1 MNHKILICLSF
12 LMAVLFIAGGAF
24 AITCTSDSTKT
35 ITLGSSELITVSCSG
50 MSSGDNVEVTH
61 SGYNPNCL
69 TSSTSSKTL
78 TYAAPS
84 TTFSFDGLSTACQ
97 GNVAERTIGWSFDD
111 GTNTYSSSTV
121 ATLSPLEITA
131 SFDSSSVSKTTSE
144 SAFYVTLT
152 VSNAGSTAVSNV
164 EVTETTSTG
173 LLSSKTITSIPAQ
186 SSQSVSWSLTPS
198 SVGVGT
204 YSITARAKAPTT
216 DATTDSMT
224 LTITT
229 GSTGDDT
236 PGDTSSPG
244 SSPGGAPGLPP
255 AAGDEEEDNV
265 TTQKEKK
272 DKPDQEKVTA
282 SNRPKLVPG
291 VGLRNNEKLQ
301 AALEKVLGRGNMNQN
316 AIQNML
322 RLSASITANIE
333 TQRNL
338 EATDASS
345 KVTTRMKY
353 NGKNKAKNFVIYEKI
368 PKSFAESTDNIT
380 VNTNGQVE
388 IVEEDPEYAIIFSEL
403 NPDQTIE
410 ISYTVNQKV
419 DASVIDA
426 MTSEVYAESIEEPP
440 VDAEPTTT
448 EQPKDKK
455 TSPLLILAI
464 VLALVAVAA
473 YIFIKKRQKQSAPK
487 RFVPAPI
494 RQPENPKSP
503 GSETD
508 TAKETDNTTKNPL
521 TPNSETVNTK
531 EKESP
536 SY

>member
-12 LMAVLFIAGGAF
+12 LIAVLFIAGGAF

-69 TSSTSSKTL
+69 TSSTTSKTL

-152 VSNAGSTAVSNV
+152 VSNAGSTAVNNV

-198 SVGVGT
+198 VVGAGT
-204 YSITARAKAPTT
+204 YSITTRAKAPTT

-224 LTITT
+224 LTITAA
-229 GSTGDDT
+229 STGDDT
-236 PGDTSSPG
+236 PGDTSSP
-244 SSPGGAPGLPP
+244 SSGPSGAPGLPP
-255 AAGDEEEDNV
+255 AAEEEDNV

-301 AALEKVLGRGNMNQN
+301 AALEKVLGRRNMNQN

-338 EATDASS
+338 EATDTSS

-448 EQPKDKK
+448 EQPEDKK

-503 GSETD
+503 GRETD
-508 TAKETDNTTKNPL
+508 TAKETGNTTKNPL

-536 SY
+536 SS

>member
-12 LMAVLFIAGGAF
+12 LLATIFTAGGAF

-69 TSSTSSKTL
+69 TSSTPSKTL

-111 GTNTYSSSTV
+111 GSNTYSSSTV

-152 VSNAGSTAVSNV
+152 VSNAGSTAVSNM

-198 SVGVGT
+198 SVGTGT

-224 LTITT
+224 LTITA
-229 GSTGDDT
+229 GSTGSDDT

-244 SSPGGAPGLPP
+244 SGPGGAPPLPP
-255 AAGDEEEDNV
+255 TTEEEDNV
-265 TTQKEKK
+265 TTQKQKE
-272 DKPDQEKVTA
+272 KPDQEKVTA
-282 SNRPKLVPG
+282 SNRPNLVPG

-301 AALEKVLGRGNMNQN
+301 NALKNGLGWKKMSEN
-316 AIQNML
+316 AVQNME

-338 EATDASS
+338 EATDTSS

-353 NGKNKAKNFVIYEKI
+353 NGNGKVKNFIIYEKI
-368 PKSFAESTDNIT
+368 PKSFAESTDDIT

-388 IVEEDPEYAIIFSEL
+388 IVEKDPEYAIIFSEL

-410 ISYTVNQKV
+410 VSYTVNQKV

-448 EQPKDKK
+448 TTEEPEDKK
-455 TSPLLILAI
+455 TSLIVILSI

-473 YIFIKKRQKQSAPK
+473 YLFVKKRQKQNAPK

-494 RQPENPKSP
+494 RQPENPNSSGSESP
-503 GSETD
+503 GNETGNTKD
-508 TAKETDNTTKNPL
+508 SNDETDNTEDKKDN
-521 TPNSETVNTK
+521 TV
-531 EKESP
+531 P
-536 SY
+536 